1 MPSAYF
7 SERGPKDYRITQY
20 DLTLDYR
27 VGPNRLGATA
37 VLTATADDR
46 LDRLVVDFAV
56 FRIGRVLVDG
66 KPARFTHRADKL
78 RIIPAR
84 PVQGQFT
91 IEVRYSGNPKP
102 VTSSFGE
109 LGWEQLTDGVLVAS
123 QPIGAPSWFPCDD
136 RPSAKAPFRFSI
148 TTGADYDVLANGEL
162 LSRQRSGATVTW
174 VYEQRE
180 PMAPYL
186 AAVQI
191 GRYSSSRLPGGLVY
205 HPARLAGQV
214 VHDFGRQARMFETFV
229 RLFGPYPF
237 TTYTVVV
244 ADDELEIPVEAQG
257 MSTFGTNHVDGR
269 RGSERLIAH
278 ELAHNWFG
286 NSLTAATWQDI
297 WLHEGFACYAE
308 WLWWEFCG
316 EGTADEHARRWH
328 RKLAGTARPFPLA
341 DPGEKHIF
349 DDEVYKRG
357 ALTLHALRL
366 TLGDAS
372 FFALLRDWTSTYRHG
387 VVTTAAFTDFAAWH
401 TGRPLDAF
409 FAAWLNGRSLPP
421 LQTA

>member
-1 MPSAYF
+1 MPHAYF
-7 SERGPKDYRITQY
+7 PERGPKNYRITQY

-27 VGPNRLGATA
+27 VGPNRLSATA
-37 VLTATADDR
+37 VLTATTDR
-46 LDRLVVDFAV
+46 PLDRVVVDFGV
-56 FRIGRVLVDG
+56 FRIGKVLVDG
-66 KPARFTHRADKL
+66 RPARFAHRADKL
-78 RIIPAR
+78 RITPAR
-84 PVQGQFT
+84 PVRGPFT

-102 VTSSFGE
+102 VIGTWGE

-123 QPIGAPSWFPCDD
+123 QPTGAPSWFPCDD
-136 RPSAKAPFRFSI
+136 RPSAKAPFRFTI
-148 TTGADYDVLANGEL
+148 TTSADYDVLANGEL
-162 LSRQRSGATVTW
+162 HSRQRSGATATW
-174 VYEQRE
+174 VYEQDE

-191 GRYSSSRLPGGLVY
+191 GRYSSTRLPGGVVF
-205 HPARLAGQV
+205 HPARLADLV
-214 VHDFGRQARMFETFV
+214 VHDFGRQAQMFETFV

-244 ADDELEIPVEAQG
+244 TDDELEIPVEAQG
-257 MSTFGTNHVDGR
+257 MATFGTNHIDGR

-308 WLWWEFCG
+308 WLWWESCG
-316 EGTADEHARRWH
+316 EGAADEHARRWH
-328 RKLAGTARPFPLA
+328 RKLAGTVQDFPLA
-341 DPGEKHIF
+341 DPGERHIF

-366 TLGDAS
+366 LLGDAS
-372 FFALLRDWTSTYRHG
+372 FFTLLRNWADTYRHA
-387 VVTTAAFTDFAAWH
+387 VVSTAAFTEFAAQH
-401 TGRPLDAF
+401 A
-409 FAAWLNGRSLPP
+409 GRSLTAFFTGWLHDRRLPP
-421 LQTA
+421 LPAG